1 MKYGLIFDLDG
12 TLVDSLQGIAA
23 SVNHALAQSGLPTHS
38 LDAIRGFIGNGARIL
53 IRRAAPADADESRL
67 IQLEEAFKSDY
78 DVTWPDGTF
87 VYEGITE
94 LLGSLQN
101 QGHPLA
107 VLSNKPHA
115 FTETIVSRLFP
126 GIRFSSVLGQRAGIP
141 HKPDPA
147 GALEIA
153 KILRLAPENCIVI
166 GDSTMDLETADNAA
180 MRSIAVSWGFQDRS
194 RLAAADFIVDD
205 PAALSAAVQ
214 LVHLIVEGAEI
225 VKPADAE

>member
-38 LDAIRGFIGNGARIL
+38 LEAIRGFIGNGARIL
-53 IRRAAPADADESRL
+53 IQRAAPADADEAL
-67 IQLEEAFKSDY
+67 LLKLEETFKSYY
-78 DVTWPDGTF
+78 DLNWPSGTF
-87 VYEGITE
+87 TYEGVTGM
-94 LLGSLQN
+94 LGSFQD
-101 QGHPLA
+101 QGHALA

-126 GIRFSSVLGQRAGIP
+126 DIRFSSVLGQRSGIP

-153 KILRLAPENCIVI
+153 KTLRLAPERCVVI
-166 GDSTMDLETADNAA
+166 GDSTMDLETARNAA
-180 MRSIAVSWGFQDRS
+180 MRSIAVSWGFQDRD
-194 RLAAADFIVDD
+194 RLIAADFIVDD

-214 LVHLIVEGAEI
+214 LVHLLVEGEEI
-225 VKPADAE
+225 VKPAEAE